1 MNMTG
6 EEMIRTYENILAV
19 TAQMLDAAR
28 TADWDLL
35 LKREQECR
43 QLVEGL
49 AAARRDNEI
58 VLGPQIRKRQVE
70 IIRKVLADDAE
81 IRSLIEPCMHRLQHL
96 LTSVGR
102 ERRLHAAYNTGKA
115 D

>member
-1 MNMTG
+1 MNMTS
-6 EEMIRTYENILAV
+6 EEMIRTYEHILSV

-28 TADWDLL
+28 AADWDLL

-43 QLVEGL
+43 QLVQGL
-49 AAARRDNEI
+49 MTTRSDNEF
-58 VLGPQIRKRQVE
+58 VLEPQVRKRKVE

-81 IRSLIEPCMHRLQHL
+81 IRNLTEPCMQRLQHL
-96 LTSVGR
+96 LTSVGH
-102 ERRLHAAYNTGKA
+102 ERRLHAAYNAGTA